1 MNGPIAFPFR
11 SHLGRL
17 SRRLRGQAEL
27 GWRPASFPF
36 ISGDT
41 FRAYADVIVESD
53 SDLGVLARAVRSF
66 EPPVTVFTCVD
77 LSDSAIRILLPDLA
91 DRVRLIVHN
100 GDVIPEGALR
110 ETASAFDAVFCTNW
124 LDTGFPHVTPLP
136 IGLENAHRN
145 INGRVQDFQD
155 CLPSRRP
162 AQLTRS
168 RRHTALCAVR
178 TWTNEGERAA
188 LPDLARSV
196 PKTLVPRH
204 RLSVARHREEMSDAY
219 FVFSP
224 PGNGPDCHRTWEAIY
239 HGTVPIVLRR
249 AWAFKSLNLPVL
261 VVDDWDEAIALLSDE
276 PVALY
281 RELQQRDPA
290 PAYAE
295 FHLDRITGGRRPPA
309 SPAAAGHRE

>member
-1 MNGPIAFPFR
+1 MNGPTPFPFR

-17 SRRLRGQAEL
+17 RRRLRGQTEL

-41 FRAYADVIVESD
+41 FRACADVIVESD
-53 SDLGVLARAVRSF
+53 SDLGGLADAVHSLER
-66 EPPVTVFTCVD
+66 PVTVFSWEGVAD
-77 LSDSAIRILLPDLA
+77 QAIQILLPDLA

-100 GDVIPEGALR
+100 GDVIPEETLR
-110 ETASAFDAVFCTNW
+110 ETASAFESVFCTNW
-124 LDTGFPHVTPLP
+124 LDTGFPYVTPLP

-239 HGTVPIVLRR
+239 RGAIPIVLRR
-249 AWAFKSLNLPVL
+249 AWAFESLNLPVL
-261 VVDDWDEAIALLSDE
+261 VVDDWDEAIELLSDK

-281 RELQQRDPA
+281 RELQQRNPA

-309 SPAAAGHRE
+309 SPVAIDHPE